1 MPFSLV
7 HSVGVVV
14 TGEFVGVGVVTEGFV
29 REVLVTGAV
38 VRGGVVTGGVVGGG
52 VVTGGVVG
60 RGVVTCGFVG
70 ADVGEGPIGIVHV
83 EACGG
88 EHVLRLIRLDES
100 HPLLRK

>member
-1 MPFSLV
+1 VMPFSLV

-14 TGEFVGVGVVTEGFV
+14 TGEFVGVGVVTGGFV

-52 VVTGGVVG
+52 VVTG
-60 RGVVTCGFVG
+60 GFVG